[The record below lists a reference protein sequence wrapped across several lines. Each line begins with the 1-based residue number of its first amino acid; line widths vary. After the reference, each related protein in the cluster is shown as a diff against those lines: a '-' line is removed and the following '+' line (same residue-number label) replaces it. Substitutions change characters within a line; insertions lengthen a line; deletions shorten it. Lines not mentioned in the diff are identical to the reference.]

1 VEGTKTRVT
10 VQYCPVC
17 SAPARHRFQ
26 KHGHEIH
33 ACSGCGL
40 VFTVGPWSSVQ
51 ARVLYGRRYFSGAAP
66 EGYTDYAGLEIALR
80 RTARRRLRRLPQGGR
95 LLDIGCA
102 TGTFIAEAQAL
113 YRAAGADISFDA
125 CRVARSRG
133 LDVVA
138 TDAAALPFASASL
151 DVITMWDT
159 LEHISDPLAVLA
171 EVARVLRPGGTLVL
185 TTGDVSSWCA
195 RLSGRR
201 WHLLTVPEHR
211 YFFSPPSLTR
221 VFDRVGLRCT
231 ACYHA
236 GGYYSPAYILER
248 LAKSLRAGVGIVERL
263 HRWRCLRETTLYV
276 NLFDIM
282 TVEAVRLASPKPQEA
297 PS

>member
-10 VQYCPVC
+10 VQHCPVC
-17 SAPARHRFQ
+17 SAPARHRFE

-33 ACSGCGL
+33 SCSGCGL
-40 VFTVGPWSSVQ
+40 VFTVGPWSLAQ
-51 ARVLYGRRYFSGAAP
+51 ARAFYRRDYFMGATA
-66 EGYTDYAGLEIALR
+66 EGYTDYAGLDRALR
-80 RTARRRLRRLPQGGR
+80 RTARRRLRRLPPGGR

-102 TGTFIAEAQAL
+102 IGTFIAEAQVV
-113 YRAAGADISFDA
+113 YRAAGTDISFDA
-125 CRVARSRG
+125 CRLARSRG

-138 TDAAALPFASASL
+138 TDAAVLPFASASL

-159 LEHISDPLAVLA
+159 LEHIADPVAVLA
-171 EVARVLRPGGTLVL
+171 EVARVLRPGGTLAL

-201 WHLLTVPEHR
+201 WHLFTVPEHR
-211 YFFSPPSLTR
+211 YFFSPHSLIP

-236 GGYYSPAYILER
+236 GAYYSPAYILER
-248 LAKSLRAGVGIVERL
+248 LVKSLRASVGASERL
-263 HRWRCLRETTLYV
+263 HRWRCLRETSLYV

-282 TVEAVRLASPKPQEA
+282 TVEAVCLASPKAREA
-297 PS
+297 RS

>member
-1 VEGTKTRVT
+1 MT
-10 VQYCPVC
+10 VQHCPVC
-17 SAPARHRFQ
+17 SAPARHRFE

-33 ACSGCGL
+33 SCSGCGL
-40 VFTVGPWSSVQ
+40 VFTVGPWSLAQ
-51 ARVLYGRRYFSGAAP
+51 ARVFYGRDYFSGATP
-66 EGYTDYAGLEIALR
+66 EGYTDYVGLDRALR
-80 RTARRRLRRLPQGGR
+80 RTARRRLRRLPPGGR

-102 TGTFIAEAQAL
+102 TGTFISEAQAV
-113 YRAAGADISFDA
+113 YRAAGTDISFDA
-125 CRVARSRG
+125 CRAARRRG

-159 LEHISDPLAVLA
+159 LEHMTDPVAVLG
-171 EVARVLRPGGTLVL
+171 EVARVLRPGGTLAL

-201 WHLLTVPEHR
+201 WHLFTVPEHR
-211 YFFSPPSLTR
+211 YFFSPDSLIR

-248 LAKSLRAGVGIVERL
+248 LAKSLRAGVGAVERL
-263 HRWRCLRETTLYV
+263 HRWRCLRETSLYV
-276 NLFDIM
+276 NLFDVM
-282 TVEAVRLASPKPQEA
+282 TVEAVSLASPKPSEA
-297 PS
+297 RS